1 MSATTIA
8 GMDAI
13 DQHLLNEMQ
22 DRFPLIREPFAEL
35 AARAGVTETEAIAHI
50 AGMRESGV
58 LRQVSPIFDT
68 KALGYST
75 SLVAMRVPEDR
86 LKEAAEIVN
95 AHPGVSHNYRRTHAF
110 NMWFTIAVPP
120 GSDLQAHVDAL
131 HDAAGAESTR
141 MLPTLRLFK
150 IGVTLDMTGERAIDH
165 RSTPQYTH
173 EDREVASKHTL
184 SESRHRDRAR
194 GPGRPAAANPIP
206 SPPAAAALGIT
217 VDELLLALE
226 DLQRRGYLRRFAA
239 ILRHRKAGFGANGM
253 AVWAVPPDDIASMG
267 QTMAGYTTISH
278 CYQRPVYEDWK
289 YNLFTMIHARKKG
302 ECEDFVAELAERHAL
317 DDFAVLYS
325 TTEYKKI
332 RLEYFTPAF
341 EDWERNHLPRR
352 DPARR
357 PPVSDEQREYV
368 RWAFYRFAPT
378 VARARRSRPRRRASA
393 TSNPCSPRRSRR
405 GNSATASS
413 ASAPMSTS
421 PSGSRRR
428 KARNRCRSSS
438 AASAPR
444 SPALTSNSRTTSSR

>member
-35 AARAGVTETEAIAHI
+35 AARAGVTEAEAIAHI

-68 KALGYST
+68 KALGYNT

-86 LKEAAEIVN
+86 LKDAAEIVN

-131 HDAAGAESTR
+131 HEAAGAESTR

-150 IGVTLDMTGERAIDH
+150 IGVTLDMTGERAINH

-173 EDREVASKHTL
+173 EDREVASKHVL
-184 SESRHRDRAR
+184 SDRDIEIVRAVQ
-194 GPGRPAAANPIP
+194 GDLPLQSDPFA
-206 SPPAAAALGIT
+206 PAAAALGIT

-253 AVWAVPPDDIASMG
+253 AVWAVPSDDIASMG

-302 ECEDFVAELAERHAL
+302 ECEDFVAELAERHGL

-341 EDWERNHLPRR
+341 EEWERAHLP
-352 DPARR
+352 A
-357 PPVSDEQREYV
+357 
-368 RWAFYRFAPT
+368 
-378 VARARRSRPRRRASA
+378 
-393 TSNPCSPRRSRR
+393 
-405 GNSATASS
+405 
-413 ASAPMSTS
+413 
-421 PSGSRRR
+421 
-428 KARNRCRSSS
+428 
-438 AASAPR
+438 APR
-444 SPALTSNSRTTSSR
+444 AEAARV